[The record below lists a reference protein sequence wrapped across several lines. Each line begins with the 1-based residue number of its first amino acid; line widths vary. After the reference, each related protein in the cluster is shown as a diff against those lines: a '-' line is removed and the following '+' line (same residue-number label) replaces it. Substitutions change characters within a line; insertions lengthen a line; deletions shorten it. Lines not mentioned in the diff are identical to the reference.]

1 MERISLILLQFLALP
16 KLPLIRNCHRNQK
29 YPLLISTQIFKMCR
43 QMTRAL
49 WDMGSLGA
57 LVARTTNQTPISWQ
71 KEEIQYFQ
79 GLWKK
84 FELPNKDVIEP
95 EGAGYVTAD
104 QQTKSKWSFQP
115 HCKALKYK
123 LPLFN
128 KQAQAWSWFLWNT
141 KPLSILYK
149 DVLEL
154 TLPKVAWFPERIAV
168 RKFEHVACH
177 LCHRENFT
185 LSVSYSQL
193 VVLA

>member
-1 MERISLILLQFLALP
+1 MQANDKSTLRYGF
-16 KLPLIRNCHRNQK
+16 IRN
-29 YPLLISTQIFKMCR
+29 S
-43 QMTRAL
+43 
-49 WDMGSLGA
+49 GSKNHQLN
-57 LVARTTNQTPISWQ
+57 TNFMAGGGDQVFSRVTEKI
-71 KEEIQYFQ
+71 
-79 GLWKK
+79 
-84 FELPNKDVIEP
+84 ELPNKDVIEP

-123 LPLFN
+123 LLLFN

-141 KPLSILYK
+141 KPLSILCK

-154 TLPKVAWFPERIAV
+154 TLPKVARFQERIAV
-168 RKFEHVACH
+168 RKLEHVACH
-177 LCHRENFT
+177 LRHRENFT